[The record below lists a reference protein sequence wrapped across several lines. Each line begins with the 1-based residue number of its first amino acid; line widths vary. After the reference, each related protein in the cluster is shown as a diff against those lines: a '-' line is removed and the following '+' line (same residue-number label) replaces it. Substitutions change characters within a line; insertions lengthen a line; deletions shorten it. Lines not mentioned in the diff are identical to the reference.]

1 MISVAVIFGAKTELP
16 ELDLLLE
23 VGVGLSH
30 VLVFAGCL
38 ASPVRRVAPPMQLS
52 ALWNY
57 AYNSMVTMCRTY
69 LRLKPQSK
77 VRKKRSMGLHTS
89 RDGYQPTAGFHK
101 QEVIC
106 DSF

>member
-1 MISVAVIFGAKTELP
+1 MISVAVIFGAKTKLP

-77 VRKKRSMGLHTS
+77 VRKKKGAWDSTPVVMATS
-89 RDGYQPTAGFHK
+89 QQQAFTSK
-101 QEVIC
+101 K
-106 DSF
+106 